1 VTAEGGGESFDG
13 LTMALVGPG
22 CAAAALRTAPCPLR
36 MTITLISNFNN

>member
-1 VTAEGGGESFDG
+1 
-13 LTMALVGPG
+13 MALVGPG